1 MKLSQLLN
9 GIIVPSNELEITG
22 IACDSRKVKPGFAF
36 VCIDGVAVDGHKYAP
51 KALENGAALIIAERD
66 LGIENQIILKDTR
79 SVWALMSANW
89 FGHPADQMRIIGIT
103 GTNGKTSSSY
113 MMKQALELCGRKVG
127 LIGTIQSLIGSR
139 PIPACHTTPE
149 AYELQGLFR
158 QMADAGCDDVVMEV
172 SSHSL
177 AQCRVDGIQFEA
189 GIFTNLTQDHLD
201 YHITMENYCEAKK
214 KLFYNS
220 KMAFLNADDPWF
232 ETISQDLP
240 CPIYTFSCKNPNATY
255 RAEQAVCQPDGV
267 AYEFV
272 GPDSRG
278 PITLGIPGE
287 FSIYNSLGV
296 LSCLLGLG
304 VSFELAQK
312 ALSSLQGI
320 RGRAEL
326 VKTGKGFPVIID
338 YAHTPDG
345 LEKIFSAIKP
355 SVQKRL
361 IAVFGAAGKRDIT
374 KRPEM
379 GAIAAH
385 YADVLFVTS
394 DNPREEDENAII
406 EGVTSGIPDNIETY
420 VVPNRFEAIRRA
432 VQMAC
437 PGDTVLLAGKGH
449 ESCQVLKNGMLHIDE
464 RELVAEALG
473 YKNKQ
478 EMNEC

>member
-9 GIIVPSNELEITG
+9 GIFVPSNDLEITG
-22 IACDSRKVKPGFAF
+22 IACDTRKIKPGFAF
-36 VCIDGVAVDGHKYAP
+36 VCINGVNVDGHKYAS

-66 LGIENQIILKDTR
+66 LGMDNQIILEDTR
-79 SVWALMSANW
+79 SVWAKMSANW
-89 FGHPADQMRIIGIT
+89 FGHPADDMKIIGIT

-113 MMKQALELCGRKVG
+113 MMKQALELCGYKVG
-127 LIGTIQSLIGSR
+127 LIGTIQSLIGNR

-149 AYELQGLFR
+149 AYELHHLFR
-158 QMADAGCDDVVMEV
+158 QMADAHCTHVVMEV
-172 SSHSL
+172 SSHAL

-201 YHITMENYCEAKK
+201 YHKTMEDYCEAKK
-214 KLFYNS
+214 KLFLNC
-220 KMAFLNADDPWF
+220 KKAFLNADDSWF
-232 ETISQDLP
+232 DKISQDLP
-240 CPIYTFSCKNPNATY
+240 CRVYTFSCKNSKATY
-255 RAEQAVCQPDGV
+255 RAEQPVCRPDGV
-267 AYEFV
+267 SYEFV
-272 GPDSRG
+272 GPDVRG

-287 FSIYNSLGV
+287 FSVYNSLGV
-296 LSCLLGLG
+296 LSCLLELG
-304 VSFELAQK
+304 VPFDLAQK
-312 ALSSLQGI
+312 ALSSLEGV

-355 SVQKRL
+355 SVQNRL

-374 KRPEM
+374 KRAEM
-379 GAIAAH
+379 GAIAAR

-394 DNPREEDENAII
+394 DNPRTEDEDFII
-406 EGVTSGIPDNIETY
+406 QGVKEGIPDNTETY
-420 VVPNRFEAIRRA
+420 CIADRFEAIRKA
-432 VQMAC
+432 VQMAR

-449 ESCQVLKNGMLHIDE
+449 ESCQVLNNGMLHIDE
-464 RELVAEALG
+464 REVVAEALG

-478 EMNEC
+478 EMKEC